1 MAHLAGESGSA
12 ICERAE
18 VAVAQTAAYGKFPG
32 RPRTAGV
39 GSELRRSPLRVFH
52 KGRSIKRRNA
62 FARLLTPTTIHIQIF
77 AK

>member
-1 MAHLAGESGSA
+1 MAFTLVIPDASLLGHEWQELA
-12 ICERAE
+12 
-18 VAVAQTAAYGKFPG
+18 
-32 RPRTAGV
+32 
-39 GSELRRSPLRVFH
+39 ELRRSPLRVFH